1 MNYVLYIIG
10 GIFMKNFKIINQLKN
25 KDGFIGIE
33 TFIIASLVIM
43 AGLMFFHHI
52 ININVKMS
60 LVTEVKPA
68 IDGLLVN

>member
-1 MNYVLYIIG
+1 
-10 GIFMKNFKIINQLKN
+10 MKNFKIINQLKN

-33 TFIIASLVIM
+33 TFIVASLVIM

-52 ININVKMS
+52 INVNVKMS